1 MSFEDEGYYN
11 PIDDEAIES
20 DTDVEEVVEGDE
32 PPEEIEETEEV
43 EGGESEEIEE
53 TEEDDDDPIGNIV
66 GDWMKNQST
75 ESQAPRGE
83 EMEILSV
90 IQDSDLIKELIKLK
104 REGKYS
110 DEQIKRGLGS
120 TYWKMYGDG
129 KQAPQAQ
136 QEESEELDLTDPR
149 VLASF
154 IQQQVQSAVAPYE
167 QKNQQKEYLSTAKQT
182 QEHNDK
188 VLYGSLVRVAKKEQ
202 ADETDIKRIKA
213 VFQNLYPGFDATK
226 YQLTQAQADFIMASA
241 FSGKGKKDTKKSN
254 TMNNMKAPAIPSGKA
269 TSTMQ
274 GTPNFNT
281 KKTGLTQSEREANFK
296 NLF

>member
-1 MSFEDEGYYN
+1 MIFEDEGYFN

-20 DTDVEEVVEGDE
+20 DTDVEEVVEG
-32 PPEEIEETEEV
+32 EESPEETEET
-43 EGGESEEIEE
+43 EE
-53 TEEDDDDPIGNIV
+53 TDGEETTGIDEPGEDDDDPIGNIV
-66 GDWMKNQST
+66 GDWIKNQST

-90 IQDSDLIKELIKLK
+90 IHESDLIKELIKLK
-104 REGKYS
+104 REGRYS

-129 KQAPQAQ
+129 KQSPQQQ
-136 QEESEELDLTDPR
+136 QEESEELDLSDPR

-154 IQQQVQSAVAPYE
+154 IQQQVQSALIPFE

-188 VLYGSLVRVAKKEQ
+188 VLYGSLVRIAKKEQ
-202 ADETDIKRIKA
+202 AEEDDIKRIKA
-213 VFQNLYPGFDATK
+213 VFQNMYPGFDATK
-226 YQLTQAQADFIMASA
+226 YQLTQAQADLIMAAA
-241 FSGKGKKDTKKSN
+241 FSKGKNATKKSN

-281 KKTGLTQSEREANFK
+281 KKIGLTQTERAENFK
-296 NLF
+296 KLF

>member
-1 MSFEDEGYYN
+1 MSFQDGGYYN
-11 PIDDEAIES
+11 PIDDEAIET
-20 DTDVEEVVEGDE
+20 DTDVEEVVEEEE
-32 PPEEIEETEEV
+32 PLEGEEPEEVTDGEEPEEGEETED
-43 EGGESEEIEE
+43 
-53 TEEDDDDPIGNIV
+53 DDDDPIGNIV

-90 IQDSDLIKELIKLK
+90 INDSDLIKELIKLK
-104 REGKYS
+104 REGRYS

-129 KQAPQAQ
+129 KQAPQQQQ
-136 QEESEELDLTDPR
+136 QEDDEPLDLTDPR

-154 IQQQVQSAVAPYE
+154 IQQQVQSAITPYE

-213 VFQNLYPGFDATK
+213 VFQNMYPGFDATK
-226 YQLTQAQADFIMASA
+226 YQLTQAQADLIMAAA
-241 FSGKGKKDTKKSN
+241 FSSGKKESKKSN
-254 TMNNMKAPAIPSGKA
+254 TMKNMKAPAIPSGKA

-274 GTPNFNT
+274 GTPDFNT
-281 KKTGLTQSEREANFK
+281 KKSGLTQSERAQNFK